1 MLYVVADHGGFTLK
15 EKILAWLRQEK
26 ISVVDLGPER
36 VMKNDDYPLAATR
49 LAQAVQRSPQ
59 HRGIAI
65 CRTGVGMAMV
75 SNKHQ
80 GIRAVQAITPA
91 IAVRSRQD
99 ENTNVLS
106 LAADYQTW
114 PEVQSIIQQWLGASY
129 RGKARHQRRLRQ
141 IKKIEH
147 GR

>member
-15 EKILAWLRQEK
+15 EKVLAWLRQEK
-26 ISVVDLGPER
+26 IAVVDLGPER
-36 VMKNDDYPLAATR
+36 VVKNDDYPLAATR
-49 LAQAVQRSPQ
+49 LAQAVRRSPQ

-75 SNKHQ
+75 SNKHR

-114 PEVQSIIQQWLGASY
+114 PVVQSTILQWLSASY
-129 RGKARHQRRLRQ
+129 QGKARHQRRLRQ